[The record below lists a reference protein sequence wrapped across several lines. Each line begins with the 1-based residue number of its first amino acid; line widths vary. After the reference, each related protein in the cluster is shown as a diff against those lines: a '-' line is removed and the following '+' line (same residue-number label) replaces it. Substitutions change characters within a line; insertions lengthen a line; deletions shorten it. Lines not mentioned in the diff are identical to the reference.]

1 MKGATYRRDISSRR
15 WMKLRWQQLSDHP
28 LCERCERNGL
38 VVSACEVHHIKPVES
53 VPSEVEQRQLMFSLD
68 NLMSVCHACHV
79 ALHRELGSHSRAV
92 VSERARTEAEAA
104 IARLFE

>member
-79 ALHRELGSHSRAV
+79 ALHRELESRTKAV
-92 VSERARTEAEAA
+92 IVEREKEKFNDIINRF
-104 IARLFE
+104 FE

>member
-53 VPSEVEQRQLMFSLD
+53 VPEVEQQQLMFSLD
-68 NLMSVCHACHV
+68 NLMSVCRACHV
-79 ALHRELGSHSRAV
+79 ALHRELESHTKAV
-92 VSERARTEAEAA
+92 IIEREKEKVNDIINRF
-104 IARLFE
+104 FE

>member
-79 ALHRELGSHSRAV
+79 ALHRELESRTKAV
-92 VSERARTEAEAA
+92 IVEREKEKVNDIINRF
-104 IARLFE
+104 FE